1 MNLLFGLVLAGG
13 RSSRFGS
20 DKALARLNRVSLLE
34 TAVNHLSRDCREVA
48 VSAPVGSGAAELG
61 EALGLAVLHD
71 RPGDAAGPLAG
82 VRAGLTWAGG
92 RDGEWLATVPCDA
105 PLLPA
110 DLVARLFGGLGEAPA
125 AVAET
130 DGGVEPLCAVWRLS
144 ALQTLEAELAGGRH
158 PPVHGV
164 LEKLRAV
171 RVSFPDAS
179 AFLNLNTPG
188 DLALA
193 AARTAAP

>member
-1 MNLLFGLVLAGG
+1 MNLLYGLVLAGG

-34 TAVNHLSRDCREVA
+34 TAVNHLSLNCREVA
-48 VSAPVGSGAAELG
+48 VSAPAGSGAAELA
-61 EALGLAVLHD
+61 ETLDLAVLHD

-92 RDGEWLATVPCDA
+92 CGGEWLATVPCDA

-110 DLVARLFGGLGEAPA
+110 DLVARLLEGLGEAPA
-125 AVAET
+125 AVAAT
-130 DGGVEPLCAVWRLS
+130 DEGMEPLCAVWRLS
-144 ALQTLEAELAGGRH
+144 ALAVLEAELAGGRH

-164 LEKLRAV
+164 LERLGAA
-171 RVSFPDAS
+171 RVGFADAGL
-179 AFLNLNTPG
+179 FLNVNTPQ

-193 AARTAAP
+193 AALTAAP

>member
-1 MNLLFGLVLAGG
+1 MNLLYGLVLAGG

-34 TAVNHLSRDCREVA
+34 TAVNHLSLNCRETA
-48 VSAPVGSGAAELG
+48 ISAPVGSGAAELAD
-61 EALGLAVLHD
+61 ALGLTVLHD

-82 VRAGLTWAGG
+82 VRAGLAWAGG

-110 DLVARLFGGLGEAPA
+110 DLVARLLGGLGQAPA

-130 DGGVEPLCAVWRLS
+130 GEGMEPLCAVWRRS
-144 ALQTLEAELAGGRH
+144 ALAALEAELAEGRH
-158 PPVHGV
+158 PPVHQV
-164 LEKLRAV
+164 LERLGAV
-171 RVSFPDAS
+171 RVRFPDPGT
-179 AFLNLNTPG
+179 FLNINTPD

-193 AARTAAP
+193 AAITAAP

>member
-1 MNLLFGLVLAGG
+1 LNLLYGLVLAGG

-34 TAVNHLSRDCREVA
+34 TAVNHLSLNCREVA
-48 VSAPVGSGAAELG
+48 VSAPPGSGAAEL
-61 EALGLAVLHD
+61 ADSLGLVVLHD
-71 RPGDAAGPLAG
+71 RPGDVAGPLAG

-92 RDGEWLATVPCDA
+92 CGGEWLATVPCDA

-110 DLVARLFGGLGEAPA
+110 DIVARLLEALDEAPA

-130 DGGVEPLCAVWRLS
+130 EEGVEPLCAVWKLS
-144 ALQTLEAELAGGRH
+144 ALDALEAELADGRH
-158 PPVHGV
+158 PPVHQV
-164 LEKLRAV
+164 LERLGAA
-171 RVSFPDAS
+171 RVGFPDPGL
-179 AFLNLNTPG
+179 FLNVNTPE

-193 AARTAAP
+193 AVLTAAP